1 MLNALRGLRGVTG
14 NFLYVPQCCSVRITK
29 VFFEVPKILVDTP
42 EVFTDVPNVLTGV
55 PNVLTGAPNILTGSQ
70 CPFYPW
76 AGLKGQNVEEIKINQ
91 PF

>member
-1 MLNALRGLRGVTG
+1 MPNALRGLRGVTG

-29 VFFEVPKILVDTP
+29 VFFEVPLILLTLLMSLLMFP
-42 EVFTDVPNVLTGV
+42 MSSLVL
-55 PNVLTGAPNILTGSQ
+55 PPQ

-76 AGLKGQNVEEIKINQ
+76 AGLKGQNVEGIKINQ